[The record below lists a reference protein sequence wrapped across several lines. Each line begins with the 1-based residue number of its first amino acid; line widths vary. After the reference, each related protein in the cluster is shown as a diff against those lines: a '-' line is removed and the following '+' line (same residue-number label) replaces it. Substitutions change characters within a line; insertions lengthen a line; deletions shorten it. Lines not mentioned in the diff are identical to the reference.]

1 MRVELGNTLIE
12 SQCVHAS
19 ILKDVFGH
27 DAFRTGQQEIVDAVT
42 AGRDVLAIMPTGGGK
57 SLCYQM
63 PALLR
68 EGVTVV
74 ISPLIALMRDQVT
87 ALRAAGVNA
96 GALTSG
102 NTDEE
107 IEEVFQA
114 LEDGVLKLLYIA
126 PERLA
131 NPGTSLMLRKVGVSL
146 IAVDEAHCVSQWGH
160 DFRPDYLRIGALRDD
175 LNVPLAAFTATADQE
190 TRDEIC
196 QRLFAKSPPELFL
209 RGFDRPNIHLAFM
222 AKATPRAQVLNF
234 VKKRKGHAGIIYCG
248 SRAKCETL
256 AQALRAEGH
265 QAMHYHAGMKAEDRR
280 IAEARFQREDGLIV
294 CATVAFG
301 MGIDKPDIRYVVH
314 ADLPKSMESYYQEIG
329 RAGRDGAAAE
339 TLTLYG
345 ADDIRLRR
353 SQIDEGLADAVRRQA
368 DHGRLN
374 ALLGLAEARACRRQV
389 LLGYFDESSEPCG
402 NCDLCDTPPK
412 IFDGTTH
419 VRMALSAILRTGE
432 YFGAGHLIDILRGN
446 LTDKVRTKGHQD
458 LPTFGVGKDYS
469 KGEWQAVFRQM
480 MGYDLIRPDVERF
493 GAFRM
498 TQAARP
504 ILKGEKSI
512 DLRRDTIVKELRRTA
527 AVKAL
532 VAEEDE
538 PLLSALKAKR
548 RALADDL
555 QAPAYVVFPDATLI
569 AMATSK
575 PRDLDG
581 FAALPG
587 VGAKKLTR
595 YGKVFLEVI
604 NGAMADVHP
613 ARRKLAGRDAGG
625 LYDQLQKAQL
635 TLSKGHSGLD
645 KPLVCSASLLSK
657 IAEVKPQDIAA
668 IERLLGSKY
677 ADRFG
682 EAFLDI
688 IRAD

>member
-1 MRVELGNTLIE
+1 
-12 SQCVHAS
+12 
-19 ILKDVFGH
+19 
-27 DAFRTGQQEIVDAVT
+27 
-42 AGRDVLAIMPTGGGK
+42 
-57 SLCYQM
+57 
-63 PALLR
+63 
-68 EGVTVV
+68 
-74 ISPLIALMRDQVT
+74 
-87 ALRAAGVNA
+87 
-96 GALTSG
+96 
-102 NTDEE
+102 
-107 IEEVFQA
+107 
-114 LEDGVLKLLYIA
+114 
-126 PERLA
+126 
-131 NPGTSLMLRKVGVSL
+131 
-146 IAVDEAHCVSQWGH
+146 
-160 DFRPDYLRIGALRDD
+160 
-175 LNVPLAAFTATADQE
+175 
-190 TRDEIC
+190 
-196 QRLFAKSPPELFL
+196 
-209 RGFDRPNIHLAFM
+209 
-222 AKATPRAQVLNF
+222 
-234 VKKRKGHAGIIYCG
+234 
-248 SRAKCETL
+248 
-256 AQALRAEGH
+256 
-265 QAMHYHAGMKAEDRR
+265 
-280 IAEARFQREDGLIV
+280 
-294 CATVAFG
+294 
-301 MGIDKPDIRYVVH
+301 
-314 ADLPKSMESYYQEIG
+314 
-329 RAGRDGAAAE
+329 
-339 TLTLYG
+339 
-345 ADDIRLRR
+345 
-353 SQIDEGLADAVRRQA
+353 
-368 DHGRLN
+368 
-374 ALLGLAEARACRRQV
+374 
-389 LLGYFDESSEPCG
+389 
-402 NCDLCDTPPK
+402 
-412 IFDGTTH
+412 
-419 VRMALSAILRTGE
+419 
-432 YFGAGHLIDILRGN
+432 
-446 LTDKVRTKGHQD
+446 
-458 LPTFGVGKDYS
+458 
-469 KGEWQAVFRQM
+469 
-480 MGYDLIRPDVERF
+480 
-493 GAFRM
+493 M